1 MSRRVADSAAPS
13 GMDAD
18 RRAGALLGRAGPK
31 LLGRG
36 EGARSG
42 MSETSSFTRDF
53 PCIFHF
59 TCILFF
65 PFISMQAW
73 IFRHV
78 FPPFS
83 WAFFPVA
90 EQPPLLDH
98 RTAELH

>member
-36 EGARSG
+36 DGARSG
-42 MSETSSFTRDF
+42 MSETSSFTRGF
-53 PCIFHF
+53 SMHFSFYFIFSVHF
-59 TCILFF
+59 H
-65 PFISMQAW
+65 MQAW

-78 FPPFS
+78 
-83 WAFFPVA
+83 VN
-90 EQPPLLDH
+90 H
-98 RTAELH
+98 